1 MAREGEGDGEGG
13 EDGTA
18 SGIEIPGGSKVSP
31 IVPVLQIR
39 RLTTSKCGADS
50 CVLRHSYV
58 LFQIARRRIRR
69 LPRLPICI
77 KIKPTHPERAILM
90 TDNPDPDKLKGPG
103 GLTLRQIHEQVQK
116 SVERDRKEQATRSTL
131 APPKS
136 RWQRWVRY
144 VWGRS
149 GRR

>member
-1 MAREGEGDGEGG
+1 MGRRFLRLCQCCRFKDGLHQSVTLIHERLRVRYVAFRTARL
-13 EDGTA
+13 
-18 SGIEIPGGSKVSP
+18 SRF
-31 IVPVLQIR
+31 VPTGKPLAI
-39 RLTTSKCGADS
+39 
-50 CVLRHSYV
+50 
-58 LFQIARRRIRR
+58 R

-77 KIKPTHPERAILM
+77 KIKSVHQEQAILM
-90 TDNPDPDKLKGPG
+90 TDNPDPEKLKGPG

-116 SVERDRKEQATRSTL
+116 SVERDRDAQATRNAV